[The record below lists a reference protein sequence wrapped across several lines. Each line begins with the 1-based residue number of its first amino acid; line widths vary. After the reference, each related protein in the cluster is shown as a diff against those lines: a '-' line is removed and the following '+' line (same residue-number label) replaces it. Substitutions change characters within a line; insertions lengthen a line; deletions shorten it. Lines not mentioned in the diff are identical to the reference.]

1 MPTQQQTN
9 QIQRHGNLSLL
20 FGGLAIIAGIAG
32 AAFTGGTSLGLAAM
46 GVSMAAGA
54 YSSYETIRTGQVMK
68 QAGIS
73 GGKTQ
78 QILGGVG
85 IALSALPGV
94 GAVLGTGARI
104 AGASA
109 AGASMISRAA
119 NTVATGVGA
128 GMAGYGAVMT
138 TKSIVDLA
146 SGKTQ
151 GTWQDYVGIIEG
163 VAGIGVGAATAYRGN
178 GNRGSFTG
186 LEEPLLQARPGVA
199 ETLEPPMLNAQPGV
213 KPAGI
218 RKQTITV
225 NEQTP
230 ANWTPEEA
238 RQSVARTPRLGEGEY
253 STSRTPKDPSQV
265 GNDPTLMGR
274 KRTRTIKF
282 AADVGVGVQEA
293 TTTPLRDPLFLREG
307 NTGVDSFDPIPT
319 TRNSE
324 GKPLYQGRSYWG
336 VNETENVS
344 VGRQRAQSFREE
356 AEIKQI
362 QRQNIDAYKYR
373 GSTWTNQELATGA
386 ETQSEAQAMLRSQSF
401 SVWPF

>member
-1 MPTQQQTN
+1 
-9 QIQRHGNLSLL
+9 
-20 FGGLAIIAGIAG
+20 
-32 AAFTGGTSLGLAAM
+32 
-46 GVSMAAGA
+46 
-54 YSSYETIRTGQVMK
+54 
-68 QAGIS
+68 
-73 GGKTQ
+73 
-78 QILGGVG
+78 
-85 IALSALPGV
+85 
-94 GAVLGTGARI
+94 
-104 AGASA
+104 
-109 AGASMISRAA
+109 
-119 NTVATGVGA
+119 
-128 GMAGYGAVMT
+128 MAGYGAVMT

-163 VAGIGVGAATAYRGN
+163 IAGIGVGAATAYRGN

-186 LEEPLLQARPGVA
+186 VEEPLLKATPGVA
-199 ETLEPPMLNAQPGV
+199 ETLEPPMLNAQLGV

-218 RKQTITV
+218 LKKSTYTV

-230 ANWTPEEA
+230 ANWTPEKA
-238 RQSVARTPRLGEGEY
+238 RQNVARTPKLGEGEY

-274 KRTRTIKF
+274 KRTRNIKF
-282 AADVGVGVQEA
+282 AADVGVQEA
-293 TTTPLRDPLFLREG
+293 TTTPLRAPLFLREG

-319 TRNSE
+319 TLNRE

-344 VGRQRAQSFREE
+344 VGRQRMQSFREE